1 MLSKVDNSDLA
12 LITALYSRLL
22 AELTLHFDWRIVH
35 EQHFG
40 GAMSRSSAMWSVFL
54 PRRRDVENPRVRG
67 CARFRE
73 DQAKEYSWMIPT
85 DSNCARPAFEVLRL
99 QPGPAWLQDMLWP
112 AGEHTIPIRSLPQDD
127 CIVDDDTAIAAT
139 SVSSGATFA
148 LVRRRDG
155 GFTSLFDANGWL
167 HDMKYELYRL
177 EHVLPFSARL
187 PFHYHR
193 LPGIARNALAT
204 LLLSLSRARAATFPA
219 QLVDC
224 GPLLVTTLLDGDA
237 ASRTPPVAVLTHDI
251 DTAGAL
257 PFVDG
262 IASAEQE
269 VSARSCWNIVPRH
282 YNIDHAQLER
292 LASAGHEIGLHGIWH
307 TNKEAF
313 LPRDALARE
322 LDALAD
328 LRSRFGIRTYRG
340 PSWFRTEAMFDV
352 LEAYFDTD
360 LTTLDIDLLC
370 PGGPGG
376 VGVVRPFHIRPELV
390 ELPCTLPFEAPLLI
404 GPRLDS
410 LVSFWRPK
418 IDVLKRA
425 GGTVVVNTHPDP
437 NYLGNPRMMAEYR
450 ALLAFLAADGW
461 LFKLPREIGTT

>member
-1 MLSKVDNSDLA
+1 MVDEN
-12 LITALYSRLL
+12 TA
-22 AELTLHFDWRIVH
+22 VV
-35 EQHFG
+35 
-40 GAMSRSSAMWSVFL
+40 AMSV
-54 PRRRDVENPRVRG
+54 
-67 CARFRE
+67 
-73 DQAKEYSWMIPT
+73 
-85 DSNCARPAFEVLRL
+85 
-99 QPGPAWLQDMLWP
+99 
-112 AGEHTIPIRSLPQDD
+112 
-127 CIVDDDTAIAAT
+127 T
-139 SVSSGATFA
+139 SGTRFA
-148 LVRRRDG
+148 LVRRHDG
-155 GFTSLFDANGWL
+155 GFTPIFDADAWL
-167 HDMKYELYRL
+167 HEMKYELYRPV
-177 EHVLPFSARL
+177 HVLPFSARL

-204 LLLSLSRARAATFPA
+204 LVLSANKARAATFPA

-224 GPLLVTTLLDGDA
+224 GPLLVITLLDGDA
-237 ASRTPPVAVLTHDI
+237 ARATPPVAVLTHDI
-251 DTAGAL
+251 DTAAAL
-257 PFVDG
+257 RFVDS
-262 IASAEQE
+262 IARVEEE

-282 YNIDHAQLER
+282 YNIDYAQLKR

-307 TNKEAF
+307 TNREAF
-313 LPRDALARE
+313 LPREALTHE

-328 LRSRFGIRTYRG
+328 LRSRFAIRTYRG
-340 PSWFRTEAMFDV
+340 PSWYRTEAMFDV
-352 LEAYFDTD
+352 LEGYFDTD

-376 VGVVRPFHIRPELV
+376 VGVARPFRIRPELV

-418 IDVLKRA
+418 IEMLKRA